1 MRLSDK
7 DAGKRIKEFVQSS
20 LDIAHGEGR
29 ETQADVDAVYALEAQ
44 AEAKASS
51 DPSLCPLDDE
61 TGTCPCDRGDFSVCP
76 DKQGDDT
83 CKTQPGSGFAHMVG
97 AFGDH
102 EPRVGYHRLFGN
114 H

>member
-1 MRLSDK
+1 MASFEDVQFQAFVDNRCTEWLHNGQFFMRLSDK
-7 DAGKRIKEFVQSS
+7 DAGKRIKEFVQAS

-29 ETQADVDAVYALEAQ
+29 ETQADVDAVYALEAK
-44 AEAKASS
+44 AEAQA
-51 DPSLCPLDDE
+51 D
-61 TGTCPCDRGDFSVCP
+61 
-76 DKQGDDT
+76 DDT